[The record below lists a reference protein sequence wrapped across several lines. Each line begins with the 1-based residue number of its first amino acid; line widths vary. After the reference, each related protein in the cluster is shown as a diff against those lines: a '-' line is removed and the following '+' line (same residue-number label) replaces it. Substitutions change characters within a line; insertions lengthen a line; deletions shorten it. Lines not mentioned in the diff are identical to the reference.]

1 MKKLFLFFLMLLAGC
16 AGMQKAPQEQAMSIS
31 KVIVV
36 PGASKEQMF
45 KNTKGWVSMFV
56 QLKNADSDAGIILA
70 KGEVSYPSPP
80 VDRIEY
86 TFVFTMKNE
95 IRDNRDTVTFD
106 QIMLRSPKE
115 YLPVDTGA
123 GEKSIPATESVPV
136 SKKDVEA
143 AQNAIGYIAD
153 NLESYLQTQR

>member
-1 MKKLFLFFLMLLAGC
+1 MNKLFLFFLMLLAGC
-16 AGMQKAPQEQAMSIS
+16 AGLQKAPQEQAMSIS
-31 KVIVV
+31 KIIEV

-56 QLKNADSDAGIILA
+56 QLKNADSAAGIILA
-70 KGEVSYPSPP
+70 KGEVAYPSPP
-80 VDRIEY
+80 IDRIEY

-95 IRDNRDTVTFD
+95 IRDNKDMVTFD
-106 QIMLRSPKE
+106 QIMLRSPIG

-123 GEKSIPATESVPV
+123 GEKYIPATESVPV

-143 AQNAIGYIAD
+143 AKYAIGYIAD